1 MSEFSYNPNDPNNPT
16 SEKEVN
22 TNINN
27 SSDYLKTTSSL
38 PKPPVAILEFVPPQD
53 KIYLI
58 ENKERQNI
66 ETIQIIIEEF
76 L

>member
-16 SEKEVN
+16 SAKEVN

-38 PKPPVAILEFVPPQD
+38 PKSPVCNIGICATP
-53 KIYLI
+53 
-58 ENKERQNI
+58 RQN
-66 ETIQIIIEEF
+66 
-76 L
+76 LSNRK